1 MRLILA
7 IASMLL
13 MVQLHSCIAI
23 ALDESYSEE
32 YWTEMAYKLYY
43 EKYYDLALMCI
54 NKSIYINS
62 NNSSTWLIKGKILA
76 EIGSQKVNETEK
88 TLYFRQSL
96 NCYNGAIQINPLIK
110 EAWIGKS
117 SILYSLKRYNES
129 LQAYDRASELDP
141 KNASLSECKAEL
153 LKNLERYDEAAQAY
167 DRATELDPNNSSRL
181 ARRAAFLKSRA
192 KYDEALLAY
201 GQAIEL
207 DPNNPSLW
215 AGIAENLRNLGLI
228 INISEGRNSSFKI
241 YDVALRAYD
250 RAIELDANNSSLW
263 EGKAESLQSLER
275 YNEAVLAYNRSIELD
290 SNNTISWTGK
300 AESLQ
305 SIERY
310 DDALLAYDRAIELS
324 PENYYLWRQKA
335 RSLKILKKNDSAA
348 EAYNKATELNPE
360 NSDLW
365 NEKSEFFKS
374 LGRYKE
380 AFWSDYKS
388 HSIWEIL
395 AILIAIVFIIKIIIS
410 TIWSKEA
417 LPSET
422 LEQAL
427 SNFEGVKLPIPHSLY
442 LALLIIAEFIIIYST
457 RLDKWNLVPGLLALL
472 LIFNAFRSLLQR
484 IPKVLGALWHR
495 HLIAYQSSSQFEIE
509 SNDINQNPVHDLE
522 TEYSKFVDEFRERLN
537 RRSQWLLGLI
547 SSIGGYAMASMSL
560 SEEMQ
565 YNHLIINLILGSF
578 IGLVIGLM
586 AWRMAVITYMV
597 GEMGRRFDLNIQ
609 FGNPDKCGGLEPLGN
624 LCFWNSLVLSIP
636 SIYLTLGILVLF
648 DFSQYSWYDSE
659 IAKKLIE
666 NAIFVIPTMIVIIN
680 FIFSQ
685 LSIHKIMLSKRD
697 N

>member
-1 MRLILA
+1 M
-7 IASMLL
+7 
-13 MVQLHSCIAI
+13 
-23 ALDESYSEE
+23 
-32 YWTEMAYKLYY
+32 
-43 EKYYDLALMCI
+43 
-54 NKSIYINS
+54 
-62 NNSSTWLIKGKILA
+62 
-76 EIGSQKVNETEK
+76 
-88 TLYFRQSL
+88 
-96 NCYNGAIQINPLIK
+96 
-110 EAWIGKS
+110 
-117 SILYSLKRYNES
+117 
-129 LQAYDRASELDP
+129 
-141 KNASLSECKAEL
+141 
-153 LKNLERYDEAAQAY
+153 
-167 DRATELDPNNSSRL
+167 
-181 ARRAAFLKSRA
+181 
-192 KYDEALLAY
+192 
-201 GQAIEL
+201 
-207 DPNNPSLW
+207 
-215 AGIAENLRNLGLI
+215 
-228 INISEGRNSSFKI
+228 
-241 YDVALRAYD
+241 
-250 RAIELDANNSSLW
+250 
-263 EGKAESLQSLER
+263 
-275 YNEAVLAYNRSIELD
+275 
-290 SNNTISWTGK
+290 
-300 AESLQ
+300 
-305 SIERY
+305 
-310 DDALLAYDRAIELS
+310 
-324 PENYYLWRQKA
+324 
-335 RSLKILKKNDSAA
+335 
-348 EAYNKATELNPE
+348 
-360 NSDLW
+360 
-365 NEKSEFFKS
+365 
-374 LGRYKE
+374 
-380 AFWSDYKS
+380 
-388 HSIWEIL
+388 
-395 AILIAIVFIIKIIIS
+395 
-410 TIWSKEA
+410 
-417 LPSET
+417 
-422 LEQAL
+422 
-427 SNFEGVKLPIPHSLY
+427 
-442 LALLIIAEFIIIYST
+442 ALLIIAEFIIIYST

-697 N
+697 NEWQNLSNQFDLLDKISRETYQQEINQKKAEQMEKLELLQKIYISKRDLTYATWPFNFGILAKFVTGITIVIFPMILNIKELLNI